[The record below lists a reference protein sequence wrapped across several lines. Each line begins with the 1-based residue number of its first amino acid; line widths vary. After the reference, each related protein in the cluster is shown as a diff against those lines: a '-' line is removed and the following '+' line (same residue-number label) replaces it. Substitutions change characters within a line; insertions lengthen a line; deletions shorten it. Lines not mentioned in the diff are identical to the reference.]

1 MSLHKFSFQKHQLCF
16 NLRILY
22 HRLHFPSYNLR
33 LTATELLKL
42 RRDIQENDFSFNPI
56 INMYIHDHGSM
67 QDHGVRKTIIQIL
80 KKGHNSSLLS
90 HILFLIFVA
99 LSLHLFL
106 SLSLS
111 LTLFLFIWFLEFWDF
126 LFNINWCDIS
136 Y

>member
-1 MSLHKFSFQKHQLCF
+1 MSHHKFTFQKHQLCF
-16 NLRILY
+16 NPRILY

-33 LTATELLKL
+33 LPATELLEL

-80 KKGHNSSLLS
+80 KKGHNSSILS
-90 HILFLIFVA
+90 HILVLMLVT
-99 LSLHLFL
+99 SL

-111 LTLFLFIWFLEFWDF
+111 LPSLFHFSI
-126 LFNINWCDIS
+126 

>member
-1 MSLHKFSFQKHQLCF
+1 MFP
-16 NLRILY
+16 RILY

-33 LTATELLKL
+33 LPATELLEL

-80 KKGHNSSLLS
+80 KKGHNSSILS
-90 HILFLIFVA
+90 HILVLMLVT
-99 LSLHLFL
+99 SL

-111 LTLFLFIWFLEFWDF
+111 LPLSLSFLNILITYFTSTLLRQLAE
-126 LFNINWCDIS
+126 S
-136 Y
+136 R